1 MSDANGSSDKKTS
14 FPKNKIQI
22 LLLENIHTVAVDA
35 FQNEQFQIETL
46 KGSLSEDELCEKIKR
61 VHAVGIRSKTRLTE
75 KVLDCA
81 ERLLCIGC
89 FCIGTDQVDLDA
101 AEKRGIPVFNSPF
114 CNSRSVAELM
124 VAEII
129 SLSRTLTDKSM
140 EMHQGIWNKSA
151 NNCHE
156 IRGKTLGIVGYG
168 HIGSQL
174 SVLAESLGLRVIFY
188 DIAKIMPLGNS
199 KPCATLEDLLKKSDY
214 VSLHVPR
221 TDQTNNMI
229 GESQIKLM
237 KKGAYLLNASRG
249 NVVDLDALE
258 AALKGGHIAGAAIDV
273 FPIEPESNINNWSHP
288 LQKLK
293 NVILT
298 PHIGGSTEEAQYA
311 IGAEVAE
318 RMISFINSG
327 STSGAVNFPNIELPY
342 GGPTTH
348 RILNIHK
355 NVPGVL
361 KSINSLLAEVNVQ
374 GQFLATRHSVGYI
387 IIDVEQEASGEVMT
401 AISSLPS
408 SLKTRILY

>member
-1 MSDANGSSDKKTS
+1 MSEINGCEKKTS

-22 LLLENIHTVAVDA
+22 LLLENIHTVAVEA

-75 KVLDCA
+75 RVLDCA

-174 SVLAESLGLRVIFY
+174 SVLAESLGLRVVFY

-199 KPCATLEDLLKKSDY
+199 KPCSTLEELLKKSDY

-229 GESQIKLM
+229 AAAQIKMM

-258 AALKGGHIAGAAIDV
+258 AALKEGHIAGAAIDV
-273 FPIEPESNINNWSHP
+273 FPVEPEANINNWSHP

-298 PHIGGSTEEAQYA
+298 PHIGGSTEEAQFA
-311 IGAEVAE
+311 IGVEVAE
-318 RMISFINSG
+318 RMVSFINTG
-327 STSGAVNFPNIELPY
+327 STSGAVNFPNIDLPY

-355 NVPGVL
+355 NIPGVL